1 MSNGLP
7 RRIRTA
13 FILQAVLGS
22 AFLTM
27 GLVVALLAVRQF
39 VTHERMETEVDRF
52 WAAYAEDPA
61 APLPSIS
68 TMKGYF
74 DRPGAPDPNLPD
86 VLRAASTGVH
96 WLPMK
101 LRAPA
106 HRALFVD
113 RRPQGTF
120 YLTWD
125 TSRIDRAI
133 GLTGLV
139 ALLLSLSTTVLI
151 SWLTYRISRRLVA
164 PVSWLADAVSRW
176 DPRDP
181 DAGVVDARNLPPDA
195 GHEVRQLSRALAGLA
210 DRVGDAVE
218 RERDFTRDASH
229 ELRTPLTV
237 IRMATDMMIDD
248 PGISARS
255 LRSLGRV
262 QRASHDMEAVID
274 AFLILAREAEIAPQS
289 VQFAARDV
297 VREEVERVRPLLEGK
312 PVTLDIGEEG
322 SPQLFAPPHVLN
334 VMLRNLLVNAVTFT
348 QSGRIEVC
356 VATDRIEIRDT
367 GIGMSPETL
376 AKAFD
381 PFYRADLT
389 REESKGMGLSIVRRL
404 GERFGWPVTLTS
416 IPGEGTTAII
426 HFVP

>member
-1 MSNGLP
+1 MPNGLS
-7 RRIRTA
+7 RKIRFA
-13 FILQAVLGS
+13 FIVQAVLGS
-22 AFLTM
+22 AFLTV
-27 GLVVALLAVRQF
+27 GLLIAVLAVRQF
-39 VTHERMETEVDRF
+39 VIQDRMEREADRF

-61 APLPSIS
+61 TSLPS
-68 TMKGYF
+68 TAEMTGYL
-74 DRPGAPDPNLPD
+74 DLPGAPDPNLPD
-86 VLRAASTGVH
+86 ILHMDTTGVR
-96 WLPMK
+96 WLPVQ
-101 LRAPA
+101 LQSQP
-106 HRALFVD
+106 HRTVFVD

-120 YLTWD
+120 YLSWD
-125 TSRIDRAI
+125 TYRVDRAI

-139 ALLLSLSTTVLI
+139 ALFLSLGTTLLL

-164 PVSWLADAVSRW
+164 PVGWLADAVSRW

-181 DAGVVDARNLPPDA
+181 DAGVLDARNLPPDA
-195 GHEVRQLSRALAGLA
+195 GDEVRQLSRALAGLA

-262 QRASHDMEAVID
+262 QRASRDMEAVID

-289 VQFAARDV
+289 VEFAARDV

-312 PVTLDIGEEG
+312 PITLEIREEG
-322 SPQLFAPPHVLN
+322 SPLLFAPPHVLH
-334 VMLRNLLVNAVTFT
+334 VMLRNLLVNAVAFT
-348 QSGRIEVC
+348 ESGRIEIC
-356 VATDRIEIRDT
+356 MAPDRIEIRDT
-367 GIGMSPETL
+367 GIGMAPQTL

-389 REESKGMGLSIVRRL
+389 REQSKGMGLSIVRRL

-426 HFVP
+426 HFGP

>member
-7 RRIRTA
+7 RRIRLA

-22 AFLTM
+22 VFLTI
-27 GLVVALLAVRQF
+27 GLVVAVLAVRQF
-39 VTHERMETEVDRF
+39 VINERMEMEADRF
-52 WAAYAEDPA
+52 WVAYAEDPA
-61 APLPSIS
+61 TPLPRTT
-68 TMKGYF
+68 TMIGYL
-74 DRPGAPDPNLPD
+74 DRPGAPDPSLP
-86 VLRAASTGVH
+86 VALRTAPTGVH
-96 WLPMK
+96 WLPTR
-101 LRAPA
+101 LRPEV
-106 HRALFVD
+106 HRAVFVD

-120 YLTWD
+120 YLSWD

-133 GLTGLV
+133 ELTGLV
-139 ALLLSLSTTVLI
+139 ALLLSLGTTLLI

-262 QRASHDMEAVID
+262 QRASRDMEAVID

-312 PVTLDIGEEG
+312 PVTLEIREDE
-322 SPQLFAPPHVLN
+322 SPNLFAPPHVLN

-348 QSGRIEVC
+348 ESGRIEVR
-356 VATDRIEIRDT
+356 VAPDRIEIQDT
-367 GIGMSPETL
+367 GIGMSPDTL
-376 AKAFD
+376 TKAFD

-389 REESKGMGLSIVRRL
+389 REEGKGMGLSIVRRL

-416 IPGEGTTAII
+416 IAGEGTTAII
-426 HFVP
+426 HFVL